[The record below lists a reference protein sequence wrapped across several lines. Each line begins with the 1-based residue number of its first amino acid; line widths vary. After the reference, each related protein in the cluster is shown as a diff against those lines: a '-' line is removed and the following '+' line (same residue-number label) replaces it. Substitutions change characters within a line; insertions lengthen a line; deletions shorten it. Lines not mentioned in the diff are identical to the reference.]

1 MYTTAQINRQI
12 VKTLCVH
19 FLNKILQQEK
29 QISTVKLGYLLISYD
44 NIYIYRYVK
53 KLTSIR
59 LVGQQV

>member
-44 NIYIYRYVK
+44 NIYV
-53 KLTSIR
+53 
-59 LVGQQV
+59 